1 MADRQ
6 HRSTVIVVIGAV
18 VLALLSPLTARSA
31 SPLVAEAQRL
41 SQIAD
46 APAST
51 LDRGGIGRD
60 FSASQSLAGLGVPIG
75 AEVLSPVSIGDPPSI
90 VLKASFNRSGARVLA
105 APPAGTVVT
114 GRATWYCC
122 TKGYHGMAVVALP
135 GAYGGHYDAY
145 PASRYV
151 TICADRCV
159 RLPVVDY
166 CGCYWGTPSQKVADL
181 SPEAWAAVS
190 DKAQSAGVISISIH
204 FE

>member
-1 MADRQ
+1 MPDHSPRA
-6 HRSTVIVVIGAV
+6 TVIVVVGAV

-41 SQIAD
+41 AQIAD
-46 APAST
+46 TSAVA

-75 AEVLSPVSIGDPPSI
+75 AEVLSPVAFADPPSI
-90 VLKASFNRSGARVLA
+90 VLRATMTKKVARVLA
-105 APPAGTVVT
+105 APLAGTVVN

-122 TKGYHGMAVVALP
+122 TKGYSGMAVVALP
-135 GAYGGHYDAY
+135 GAYGGHYDAF

-151 TICADRCV
+151 TVCADRCV

-166 CGCYWGTPSQKVADL
+166 CGCYWGTASQKVADL

-190 DKAQSAGVISISIH
+190 DKGQSAGVISVSLH